1 MAAGDVTVFID
12 SVNKIEGTELI
23 ASDIYASTVL
33 LGSSRDIQ
41 TSVVPRTSNLTGA
54 VTYDVITVVTELT

>member
-1 MAAGDVTVFID
+1 MAAGDVSVFID
-12 SVNKIEGTELI
+12 SVNKVEGIELI

-41 TSVVPRTSNLTGA
+41 ISVVPRTSNTTGG
-54 VTYDVITVVTELT
+54 VIYDVITVVTELT

>member
-23 ASDIYASTVL
+23 SSDIYASTVL
-33 LGSSRDIQ
+33 LGTTRDIQ
-41 TSVVPRTSNLTGA
+41 TSVVPRTSNTTGG
-54 VTYDVITVVTELT
+54 VIYDVITVVTELS